1 MVNDE
6 AVKTLP
12 EIRGKRER
20 ERKTEIEIDCSSP
33 RAIRVEY
40 DLPPVFNEADHYNVF
55 FRSSSSMHTAI
66 SHAIFR
72 SIVDDSS
79 SKPYHRP

>member
-6 AVKTLP
+6 AVKTLGNP
-12 EIRGKRER
+12 GKKRER

-40 DLPPVFNEADHYNVF
+40 GFTTCFNEADRYNVF
-55 FRSSSSMHTAI
+55 F
-66 SHAIFR
+66 
-72 SIVDDSS
+72 
-79 SKPYHRP
+79 